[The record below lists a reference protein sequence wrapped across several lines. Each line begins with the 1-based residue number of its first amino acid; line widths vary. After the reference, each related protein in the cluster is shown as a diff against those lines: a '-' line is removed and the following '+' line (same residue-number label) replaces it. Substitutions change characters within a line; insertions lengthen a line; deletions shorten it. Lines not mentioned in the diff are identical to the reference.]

1 MTICAAAGCTNP
13 VPATGRPGRP
23 AIYCSPRCRPG
34 RKPRGRRRAPTLVV
48 EVVNTNNDTD
58 PPRRNPHSWAVRL
71 RRGTTTVTVADHL
84 GRFTATALAGD
95 IQHLMTAEGGATD

>member
-1 MTICAAAGCTNP
+1 MTICAAAACTNP

-23 AIYCSPRCRPG
+23 AIYCSPSCRPA
-34 RKPRGRRRAPTLVV
+34 RKPGTRRRPPALTV
-48 EVVNTNNDTD
+48 EAVDTNNDTN
-58 PPRRNPHSWAVRL
+58 PPGRNPRSWTVRL

-95 IQHLMTAEGGATD
+95 IQHLIAAEGGATD